1 MLITGIKN
9 ATLLAAIL
17 AGSPRMTFKNPIS
30 YGVPQIDVLVA
41 SAARSERGDTLA
53 LKVVNFAPFGL
64 KASIHISGMGRLR
77 PTAKMVLLTGGNLN
91 LDNTADQSDRIVP
104 VAGQRD
110 GIGPAFVHNFPAYSY
125 TILDL
130 REQP

>member
-1 MLITGIKN
+1 MGIKN

-30 YGVPQIDVLVA
+30 YGVPEIDVLMA
-41 SAARSERGDTLA
+41 SAARSERGDVLV

-91 LDNTADQSDRIVP
+91 LDNTADQST
-104 VAGQRD
+104 AG
-110 GIGPAFVHNFPAYSY
+110 ALS
-125 TILDL
+125 
-130 REQP
+130 